1 MERFV
6 FLLRAVKS
14 TDACW
19 PAAAAHIKAKAVP
32 GLVFVLSNIIS

>member
-1 MERFV
+1 MERFG

-19 PAAAAHIKAKAVP
+19 PPAATHIKAKAVP

>member
-1 MERFV
+1 
-6 FLLRAVKS
+6 VKS

-19 PAAAAHIKAKAVP
+19 PAAAAAHIKAKAVP